1 MRRKCI
7 HRIFFR
13 QYLHIELEFSIMWE
27 IQSNLKSF
35 VDVYMYLILSI
46 KFYQNLVTF
55 YDLKEYSYDI
65 IEFANHVLLLKKRT
79 KINTLYFEEVK
90 YYFKVINLL
99 FVLLILRTKLLLVL
113 FLFCKRMFKK
123 AALSLHHNIQH
134 SLYAQ
139 IVL

>member
-65 IEFANHVLLLKKRT
+65 IEFPNHVRLLKKRT
-79 KINTLYFEEVK
+79 KITTLYFEEVK

>member
-1 MRRKCI
+1 
-7 HRIFFR
+7 
-13 QYLHIELEFSIMWE
+13 MWE

-35 VDVYMYLILSI
+35 VDVYMYLIISI

-65 IEFANHVLLLKKRT
+65 IEFPNHVRLLKKRT
-79 KINTLYFEEVK
+79 KINNLYFEEVK